1 MSQKPSSFRPRDE
14 EQRQEFELLCFVLGM
29 DTSKTLR
36 LAIDNLIEANRDKM
50 DEVRELYE
58 AAQGALEQARQSLQE
73 GASG

>member
-1 MSQKPSSFRPRDE
+1 MSQKPSSWRPRDK
-14 EQRQEFELLCFVLGM
+14 EQKKEFELLCFVLSM
-29 DTSKTLR
+29 DASKTLR

-50 DEVRELYE
+50 DEVRPLYE

>member
-29 DTSKTLR
+29 DASKTLR